1 LWEKSFNVDVIYP
14 SYKSLLFDPVFQV
27 ESHII
32 ITALTSYVLRFDKI
46 SIVDSVCVSEK
57 VCQNMFALTW
67 LNKQDFSMRLF
78 HFFSLA
84 I

>member
-1 LWEKSFNVDVIYP
+1 LWVKSFNVDVIYP

-32 ITALTSYVLRFDKI
+32 ITALTGYVLRFYKI
-46 SIVDSVCVSEK
+46 SIVDSLCVSEK
-57 VCQNMFALTW
+57 ACQNMFALAM
-67 LNKQDFSMRLF
+67 LIKQDFSMRLL